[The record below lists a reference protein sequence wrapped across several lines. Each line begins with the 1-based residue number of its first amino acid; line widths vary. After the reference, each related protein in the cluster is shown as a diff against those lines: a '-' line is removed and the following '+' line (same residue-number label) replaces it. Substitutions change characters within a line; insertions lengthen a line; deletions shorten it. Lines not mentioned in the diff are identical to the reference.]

1 MLAAFQGMFAVITPA
16 LMTGAFADRVMFRPY
31 LLFILLWIHLVY
43 YPFCHW
49 IWGSGW
55 MADEGVWD
63 FAGGIV
69 VHCTAGFGALA
80 VVMALPHRKKLEP
93 ELDTDPHN
101 IPFVAL
107 GTALLW
113 FGWFGFNGG
122 SALGANEQA
131 GYALINTEISAS
143 CALFVWLMIEWA
155 HKGKPTLVG
164 ACVGAIA
171 GLATVTPAAGFVYP
185 WAAMVI
191 GILAAPW
198 CYFLIEVV
206 KNKFDLDD
214 ALDVFAVHGM
224 GGYLGTILIGILADE
239 RMGGPDASGEQFW
252 KQLWGATFCAV
263 YAFVV
268 SFALIK
274 IINLFMPVLPPQSAL
289 SEGLDTSIHGE
300 KAYKENSQNGT
311 EFANP
316 LKAASA
322 V

>member
-1 MLAAFQGMFAVITPA
+1 MFAVITPA

-49 IWGSGW
+49 IWGAGW
-55 MADEGVWD
+55 MYDEGVWD

-224 GGYLGTILIGILADE
+224 GGYLGTLLIGILADE
-239 RMGGPDASGEQFW
+239 RLGGPDASAKQFG

-300 KAYKENSQNGT
+300 KAYSGKDTSNNGT
-311 EFANP
+311 EYANP

>member
-1 MLAAFQGMFAVITPA
+1 MFAVITPA
-16 LMTGAFADRVMFRPY
+16 LMTGAFADRVMFKPY

-49 IWGSGW
+49 IWGNGW
-55 MADEGVWD
+55 MADEEVRD

-122 SALGANEQA
+122 SALGANQQA

-143 CALFVWLMIEWA
+143 CALFTWLMIEWA

-224 GGYLGTILIGILADE
+224 GGYLGTLLIGILADG
-239 RMGGPDASGEQFW
+239 RVCGDFVDASAKQFG

-300 KAYKENSQNGT
+300 KAYSGKDTSNNGT
-311 EFANP
+311 EYANP